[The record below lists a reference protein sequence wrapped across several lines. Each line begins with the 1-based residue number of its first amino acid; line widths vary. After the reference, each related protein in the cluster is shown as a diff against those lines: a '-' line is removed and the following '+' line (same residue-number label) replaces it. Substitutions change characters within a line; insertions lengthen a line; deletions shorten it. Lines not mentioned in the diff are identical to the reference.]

1 MLLVAVTVGLETHVL
16 TGIDTAVA
24 DFFPRHRDPVF
35 PWPAQAGFALGR
47 TWVFPAASALLALLL
62 SKRHRSVHSLLAV
75 AAMWLVH
82 SAVTGALTL
91 CHSLA
96 GGGTD
101 TGTCP
106 DAC

>member
-35 PWPAQAGFALGR
+35 PWPAQAGFALGQ

-62 SKRHRSVHSLLAV
+62 ASGI
-75 AAMWLVH
+75 AA
-82 SAVTGALTL
+82 SAPCWPSQQYGSSTQ
-91 CHSLA
+91 
-96 GGGTD
+96 
-101 TGTCP
+101 P
-106 DAC
+106 